1 MARIG
6 RLLWRLTGIA
16 LIGAAVAAAA
26 SVVRSRSGPAT
37 DGAGSSSPLSAI
49 GRGARSATMARLAV
63 RRARDRTWTKAR
75 QRLADDEGRRRM
87 QAELERRDAEDVV
100 AALGH
105 MKGAMMKLGQM
116 ASYLDEGMPEP
127 MREALAGLRSD
138 APPMPGDLAL
148 SEIESGLGRPLHEL
162 FQTISP
168 EPIASASIGQV
179 HRATTTDGRE
189 VAVKVQYPGIAAAIA
204 ADMDNSETIAMLLG
218 MVFPGLDPQELVEE
232 LRARIN
238 EELDYENEAANV
250 ALFADYYR
258 GHPAIWI
265 PEVVPELSGRTVLT
279 TEFVAGER
287 FEAIYER
294 SQEER
299 DRVAEILY
307 RFVFRSLNRQYV
319 FNGDPHPGNYLLAD
333 DGRVAFIDFGLVKH
347 FEADEIDQFARLIR
361 AMLDRDAEEFRRT
374 AEAVNVLRP
383 GAPFTDDEIYDWFAA
398 YYELILDEREV
409 TVTSE
414 YSGTLLYKTFDARTN
429 EILKHANVP
438 PTFALI
444 QRINL
449 GLFSLMGKLE
459 ATANWRTISE
469 ELWAWTDGPPST
481 PLGEAEAVWVESG
494 VSNARQTHV
503 DNAARLYAEPLARL
517 RDVSARIEAEQ
528 RRPATLDELAEAT
541 GMPEAEVATIVR
553 SVALP
558 MPEDEDG

>member
-1 MARIG
+1 
-6 RLLWRLTGIA
+6 
-16 LIGAAVAAAA
+16 
-26 SVVRSRSGPAT
+26 
-37 DGAGSSSPLSAI
+37 
-49 GRGARSATMARLAV
+49 MARLAA

-75 QRLADDEGRRRM
+75 QRLADDETRRRM
-87 QAELERRDAEDVV
+87 QADLERRDAEDVV

-148 SEIESGLGRPLHEL
+148 SEIEAGLGRPLHEL
-162 FQTISP
+162 FETIDP

-179 HRATTTDGRE
+179 HRATALDGRP

-204 ADMDNSETIAMLLG
+204 ADMDNSETIAGMLG
-218 MVFPGLDPQELVEE
+218 IVFPGLDPQELVEE
-232 LRARIN
+232 LRARIG
-238 EELDYENEAANV
+238 EELDYRNEAANV
-250 ALFADYYR
+250 RLFADYYR

-265 PEVVPELSGRTVLT
+265 PDVIEELSSDTVLT

-287 FEAIYER
+287 FEAIYDR
-294 SQEER
+294 DQAER

-347 FEADEIDQFARLIR
+347 FEAEEIDQFARLIR
-361 AMLDRDAEEFRRT
+361 AMLDRNAEEFRRT
-374 AEAVNVLRP
+374 AEAVDVLRS
-383 GAPFTDDEIYDWFAA
+383 GAPFTDEEIYDWFAA
-398 YYELILDEREV
+398 YYELILDEKEV
-409 TVTSE
+409 TVTSD
-414 YSGTLLYKTFDARTN
+414 YSAALLYKTFDARTN
-429 EILKHANVP
+429 EILKYANVP

-459 ATANWRTISE
+459 ATANWRSISE
-469 ELWAWTDGPPST
+469 ELWTWTDAGPST
-481 PLGEAEAVWVESG
+481 PLGEAEAAWVASG
-494 VSNARQTHV
+494 VSNAAQTHV
-503 DNAARLYAEPLARL
+503 ENAARLFAEPLARL
-517 RDVSARIEAEQ
+517 RDASAQIEAEH
-528 RRPATLDELAEAT
+528 RRPATLDELADAT
-541 GMPEAEVATIVR
+541 GIAEDEVAAIVR

-558 MPEDEDG
+558 MPEDEDD

>member
-1 MARIG
+1 MSRRRRVAG
-6 RLLWRLTGIA
+6 RLARLALLGAVALGIA
-16 LIGAAVAAAA
+16 RMVQARRDRRGE
-26 SVVRSRSGPAT
+26 SGT
-37 DGAGSSSPLSAI
+37 TESPLSAVS
-49 GRGARSATMARLAV
+49 RGSRSATMARLAA

-148 SEIESGLGRPLHEL
+148 SEIESGLGRPLHEV
-162 FQTISP
+162 FQTIDP

-179 HRATTTDGRE
+179 HRATTIDGRQ

-218 MVFPGLDPQELVEE
+218 MIFPGLDPQELVEE

-258 GHPAIWI
+258 GHPTIWI
-265 PEVVPELSGRTVLT
+265 PEVVEELSSRTVLT
-279 TEFVAGER
+279 TEFVPGER

-294 SQEER
+294 SQDER

-319 FNGDPHPGNYLLAD
+319 FNGDPHPGNYLLAE

-347 FEADEIDQFARLIR
+347 FEADEIEQFARLIR
-361 AMLDRDAEEFRRT
+361 AMLDRDAETFRRT
-374 AEAVNVLRP
+374 AEEVDVLRP
-383 GAPFTDDEIYDWFAA
+383 GAPFSDDEIYDWFAA
-398 YYELILDEREV
+398 YYELILDDEEM
-409 TVTSE
+409 TVTTE
-414 YSGTLLYKTFDARTN
+414 YAAQLLYKTFDARTN
-429 EILKHANVP
+429 EILKHTNVP

-449 GLFSLMGKLE
+449 GLFSLMGKLD
-459 ATANWRTISE
+459 ATANWRAISE
-469 ELWAWTDGPPST
+469 ELWYWTDAPPST
-481 PLGEAEAVWVESG
+481 PMGEAEAEWIASG
-494 VSNARQTHV
+494 SSNARQTHLE
-503 DNAARLYAEPLARL
+503 NAARLYAEPLVRL
-517 RDVSARIEAEQ
+517 RDASAAIETQQ

-541 GMPEAEVATIVR
+541 GMPEDEIATIVR

-558 MPEDEDG
+558 MPEDED